1 MKLSGKV
8 SVVTGAGQGI
18 GRAVALLFAREGS
31 RVAVVDCDGEKAAGV
46 AGEISAEGK
55 NALFVRADVSL
66 EGEVERMVAA
76 VVERFGRID
85 ILVNNAGIQTER
97 PFLELTGDEWQRV
110 LDVNLK
116 GAFLCSRFSAR
127 EMIKHGGGKIIN
139 ISSIHQ
145 AVPRLNKAHYDA
157 SKAGL
162 WMLTRE
168 MALELAR
175 YNINVNCV
183 APGAIATPMNQ
194 DLLDSPEKMARVVAR
209 IPRGR
214 IGTPEDVARAVL
226 FLASEDADYIT
237 GSVIYVDGGLSLAYR
252 D

>member
-1 MKLSGKV
+1 
-8 SVVTGAGQGI
+8 
-18 GRAVALLFAREGS
+18 
-31 RVAVVDCDGEKAAGV
+31 
-46 AGEISAEGK
+46 
-55 NALFVRADVSL
+55 
-66 EGEVERMVAA
+66 MVAA
-76 VVERFGRID
+76 VVGRFGRID
-85 ILVNNAGIQTER
+85 VLVNNAGIQTER
-97 PFLELTGDEWQRV
+97 PFLELTADEWQRV

-127 EMIKHGGGKIIN
+127 EMIKGGGGKIIN

-145 AVPRLNKAHYDA
+145 AVPRLNRAHYDA

-168 MALELAR
+168 MALELAK

-183 APGAIATPMNQ
+183 APGAIATPMNR
-194 DLLDSPEKMARVVAR
+194 DLLDSPEKMARVVAM

-226 FLASEDADYIT
+226 FLASEDADYVT

>member
-1 MKLSGKV
+1 
-8 SVVTGAGQGI
+8 
-18 GRAVALLFAREGS
+18 
-31 RVAVVDCDGEKAAGV
+31 
-46 AGEISAEGK
+46 
-55 NALFVRADVSL
+55 
-66 EGEVERMVAA
+66 
-76 VVERFGRID
+76 
-85 ILVNNAGIQTER
+85 
-97 PFLELTGDEWQRV
+97 
-110 LDVNLK
+110 
-116 GAFLCSRFSAR
+116 
-127 EMIKHGGGKIIN
+127 
-139 ISSIHQ
+139 
-145 AVPRLNKAHYDA
+145 
-157 SKAGL
+157 
-162 WMLTRE
+162 

-237 GSVIYVDGGLSLAYR
+237 GSVIYVDGGLSFAYR

>member
-1 MKLSGKV
+1 MKLFGKV
-8 SVVTGAGQGI
+8 GVVTGAGQGI
-18 GRAVALLFAREGS
+18 GKSIALLFAREGS
-31 RVAVVDCDGEKAAGV
+31 FVAVVDCDFEKAESV
-46 AGEISAEGK
+46 AREIVSEGNK
-55 NALFVRADVSL
+55 ALSVRADVSL
-66 EGEVERMVAA
+66 ESEVKRMVAEI
-76 VVERFGRID
+76 VEHFGRID
-85 ILVNNAGIQTER
+85 VLVNNAGIQTSK

-116 GAFLCSRFSAR
+116 GAFLCSRFSAW

-157 SKAGL
+157 SKAAL
-162 WMLTRE
+162 WMLTRD

-175 YNINVNCV
+175 YKINVNCV

-194 DLLDSPEKMARVVAR
+194 DLLDSPEKMAGMVAK
-209 IPRGR
+209 IPWGR
-214 IGTPEDVARAVL
+214 IGTPHDVARAAL

-252 D
+252 N

>member
-18 GRAVALLFAREGS
+18 GRSVALLFAREGS
-31 RVAVVDCDGEKAAGV
+31 CVAVVDCDFEKAVRV
-46 AGEISAEGK
+46 AREIVSGGK
-55 NALFVRADVSL
+55 RALSVQADVSL
-66 EGEVERMVAA
+66 ENEVRRMVAE
-76 VVERFGRID
+76 VGEYFGRID
-85 ILVNNAGIQTER
+85 VLVNNAGIQTSK
-97 PFLELTGDEWQRV
+97 PFLELTSDEWQRV

-116 GAFLCSRFSAR
+116 GAFLCSQFSAR
-127 EMIKHGGGKIIN
+127 EMIKNSGGKIIN

-157 SKAGL
+157 SKAAL
-162 WMLTRE
+162 WMLTRD

-175 YNINVNCV
+175 YKINVNCV

-194 DLLDSPEKMARVVAR
+194 DLLDSPEKMARVVAG
-209 IPRGR
+209 IPWGR
-214 IGTPEDVARAVL
+214 IGTPDDVARAVL

-237 GSVIYVDGGLSLAYR
+237 GSVIYVDGGLSLAYH